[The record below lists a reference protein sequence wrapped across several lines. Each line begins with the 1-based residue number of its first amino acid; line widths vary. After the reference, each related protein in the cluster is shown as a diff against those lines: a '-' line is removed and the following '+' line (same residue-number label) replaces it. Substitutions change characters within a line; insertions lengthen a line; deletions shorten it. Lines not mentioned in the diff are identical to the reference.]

1 MNGFWETLGISP
13 TRDEAVIRKAYAE
26 QARACHPEDDQ
37 EGFLRLRQAY
47 QAALAWAENG
57 GDQLSGQGNRSQ
69 DNRGD
74 SLHQDYEDEDEPE
87 EPAYWRIPEVNE
99 LPNPYENGE
108 AIGKF
113 LELYQGGQRKDAR
126 LWMDYFTSAAFLDA
140 GWDADFTSLLLEK
153 VTETEQTLPPSKE
166 LLMCLCMVYQFSAV
180 KYM

>member
-47 QAALAWAENG
+47 QAALAWAESG

-126 LWMDYFTSAAFLDA
+126 LWMDYFTSDAFLDA

-153 VTETEQTLPPSKE
+153 VRD
-166 LLMCLCMVYQFSAV
+166 
-180 KYM
+180 

>member
-13 TRDEAVIRKAYAE
+13 TKDEAVIRKAYAE

-47 QAALAWAENG
+47 QAALAWAESG

-99 LPNPYENGE
+99 LPNP
-108 AIGKF
+108 
-113 LELYQGGQRKDAR
+113 
-126 LWMDYFTSAAFLDA
+126 
-140 GWDADFTSLLLEK
+140 
-153 VTETEQTLPPSKE
+153 
-166 LLMCLCMVYQFSAV
+166 
-180 KYM
+180 